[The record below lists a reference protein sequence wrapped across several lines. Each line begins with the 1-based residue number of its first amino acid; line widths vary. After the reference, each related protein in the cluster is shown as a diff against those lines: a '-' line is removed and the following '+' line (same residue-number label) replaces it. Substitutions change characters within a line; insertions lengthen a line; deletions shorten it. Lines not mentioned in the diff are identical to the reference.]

1 MRIAVLGG
9 SQGCARQMVAQSLA
23 KDNSDQHT
31 FVLLVRNP
39 ATIDYDDSQRS
50 RMTLVQGDA
59 LDPAAV
65 RQVVSGADV
74 VVTSIG
80 ASVTPTLKMTHP
92 GLCEDGIKVLLGVL
106 ESMEQRPRRLIAV
119 STTGA
124 IDGGEVPWL
133 FRPLYHLAL
142 AAPHAD
148 KKAMEER
155 ITSSC
160 PIDWI
165 ILRPSLLTNG
175 VLTGEYRTDTKRLVG
190 YTISRQDVGHFM
202 LNQCLDDDNAAKWLK
217 HFVII
222 TY

>member
-9 SQGCARQMVAQSLA
+9 SKGCARNMIVQSLA
-23 KDNSDQHT
+23 NPTHT

-39 ATIDYDDSQRS
+39 DTVDYNETQKAQ
-50 RMTLVQGDA
+50 LELIQGDA
-59 LDPAAV
+59 LDPEAV
-65 RQVVSGADV
+65 RQVVTGADV

-80 ASVTPTLKMTHP
+80 AFITPTLKMTHP
-92 GLCEDGIKVLLGVL
+92 GLCEQGIKVLLGVL
-106 ESMEQRPRRLIAV
+106 DSLQDRPRRLIAV

-124 IDGGEVPWL
+124 IDGEEVPWL
-133 FRPLYHLAL
+133 LRPLYHWVL

-148 KKAMEER
+148 KKAMEDH

-175 VLTGEYRTDTKRLVG
+175 GLTNGQYRKDTKRLVG
-190 YTISRQDVGHFM
+190 YTISREDVGHFM
-202 LNQCLDDDNAAKWLK
+202 LEECLDEEKSKKWINNYV
-217 HFVII
+217 VI
-222 TY
+222 TN